1 MKKLTHSIAFS
12 RFTLIVILGLM
23 SWTCDI
29 LQPLPDNPYD
39 PLNPD
44 FIEPETRI
52 LSGPSGTSSSK
63 EVTLTWQQKDPV
75 YRSDSLD
82 TDLYG
87 EITYSYRF
95 NEGSW
100 SLFSP
105 DTFVTL
111 PYLDDTSYFFQI
123 MSRYPTNI
131 MEDEPYPSRSW
142 TMDAY
147 SSSLMLSPRT
157 TILPVTTE
165 GSEFGVTVGL
175 EEVSGMMGAHVEL
188 TYDPV
193 GLRLMDYAVLDST
206 GDFLMQGGGSVIDF
220 VEVDSIAGLL
230 AVDVA
235 VVTGDADGLNGSG
248 EIFELWFEQ
257 LPLDSVS
264 VDTFYLDFGDDSH
277 IRNVDNDEIMLDGA
291 DGVIYVW

>member
-1 MKKLTHSIAFS
+1 
-12 RFTLIVILGLM
+12 
-23 SWTCDI
+23 
-29 LQPLPDNPYD
+29 
-39 PLNPD
+39 
-44 FIEPETRI
+44 
-52 LSGPSGTSSSK
+52 
-63 EVTLTWQQKDPV
+63 
-75 YRSDSLD
+75 
-82 TDLYG
+82 
-87 EITYSYRF
+87 
-95 NEGSW
+95 
-100 SLFSP
+100 
-105 DTFVTL
+105 
-111 PYLDDTSYFFQI
+111 
-123 MSRYPTNI
+123 
-131 MEDEPYPSRSW
+131 
-142 TMDAY
+142 
-147 SSSLMLSPRT
+147 
-157 TILPVTTE
+157 
-165 GSEFGVTVGL
+165 
-175 EEVSGMMGAHVEL
+175 MMGAHVEL

-193 GLRLMDYAVLDST
+193 GLRLMDYAVLDSA

>member
-1 MKKLTHSIAFS
+1 MKNMAYS
-12 RFTLIVILGLM
+12 RFLFRITLFVLLGFA

-44 FIEPETRI
+44 FKEPETRI
-52 LSGPSGTSSSK
+52 LSGPSGTSTAK
-63 EVTLTWQQKDPV
+63 EVTITWQQKDPV
-75 YRSDSLD
+75 YRNDSLD

-87 EITYSYRF
+87 EIEYSYRL

-123 MSRYPTNI
+123 MSRYPTNV

-142 TMDAY
+142 SMDAY
-147 SSSLMLSPRT
+147 SSSLTLSPRT
-157 TILPVTTE
+157 TILPYSVE
-165 GSEFGVTVGL
+165 GNEFGVTVGL
-175 EEVSGMMGAHVEL
+175 EEVVGMMGAHVEL

-193 GLRLMDYAVLDST
+193 GLRLMDYTVLDSA

-220 VEVDSIAGLL
+220 VEVDSITGLL

-235 VVTGDADGLNGSG
+235 VVTGDAGGLNGSG
-248 EIFELWFEQ
+248 DFMELSFQQ

-277 IRNVDNDEIMLDGA
+277 IRSVDNDEIMLDGA
-291 DGVIYVW
+291 GGVIYVW